1 MRSKTHFL
9 FNIILIFLYLILHPL
24 SIKAMDLVE
33 VPTEMHL
40 TKSLVKA
47 LTPGIYES
55 DDIDLILSFA
65 NENFTGGD
73 RDIIVFDVDQ
83 VLITAR
89 VNPFVLIPQKT
100 STFFEGISS
109 QERYIRDKF
118 LLYLYASE
126 SPHTIALMDQRTPLL
141 IKELQSKGVRCM
153 GNTAMDPVLGLTD
166 NFDMARARIKLLRD
180 LGIDFSETFLDF
192 SEWNFDSLDRA
203 HVKNCP
209 PLFKDGIIFSSLV
222 PKYVTQVHFLKKLES
237 SVRRIVFIDDNI
249 NHLHGM
255 YKSMTILGIQCYCF
269 CYNKKKVTPLI
280 EYFLPTILNEEFE
293 HLENVLQ
300 KILQGECAN
309 ELFLSAYLREFII
322 HLRAE
327 KGWRIWK

>member
-1 MRSKTHFL
+1 MRTKTHFL
-9 FNIILIFLYLILHPL
+9 FNKMLIFPCLILQL
-24 SIKAMDLVE
+24 INAMDLVE
-33 VPTEMHL
+33 IPAEIHL
-40 TKSLVKA
+40 TKSLVEV

-65 NENFTGGD
+65 NKNFTRGESD
-73 RDIIVFDVDQ
+73 VVVFDIDQ

-100 STFFEGISS
+100 STFYEEIGS

-118 LLYLYASE
+118 LLYLYVSE
-126 SPHTIALMDQRTPLL
+126 SPRTIALMDQRAPLL
-141 IKELQSKGVRCM
+141 IRELQQKGVKCM
-153 GNTAMDPVLGLTD
+153 GNTAMDPVLGLTS
-166 NFDMARARIKLLRD
+166 NFDMARARIKLLKD

-192 SEWNFDSLDRA
+192 SGWDFDSLDRA

-255 YKSMTILGIQCYCF
+255 YKSMAILGIQCYCF
-269 CYNKKKVTPLI
+269 FYTKKKATPLI
-280 EYFLPTILNEEFE
+280 EYFLPNILNEEFE

-300 KILQGECAN
+300 KILQGECTN

-327 KGWRIWK
+327 KGWRLWK